1 MKPEFCN
8 TINLT
13 HNKNKS
19 EIVLNFSHLYTEHNF
34 TSKNGALTD
43 VSGQVVEPI
52 ASILLSREGAVAL
65 ARLLNRI
72 VKDWDDGVGD

>member
-13 HNKNKS
+13 TNKKKS

-34 TSKNGALTD
+34 TTKNGTLTD
-43 VSGQVVEPI
+43 VSAQVVEPV
-52 ASILLSREGAVAL
+52 ASILLTRDGAIAL
-65 ARLLNRI
+65 ADIMNRI
-72 VKDWDDGVGD
+72 VKDLENNPDK

>member
-13 HNKNKS
+13 HNKDKS

-34 TSKNGALTD
+34 TSQNGALTD
-43 VSGQVVEPI
+43 VSAQVVEPV
-52 ASILLSREGAVAL
+52 ASILLSREGAMAL
-65 ARLLNRI
+65 TRLMNR
-72 VKDWDDGVGD
+72 VVQGWGEDS